1 MKITSLKINGIVHP
15 MGYAFSNVTV
25 SWRVEDSISAVQKES
40 KVIITLDDAMTQI
53 VSEKS
58 GKLPCAG
65 TAMDVALRPRT
76 TYYVTVTVTG
86 TEGDTASAFGSF
98 DTGKMDE
105 PWTAQWIGMPECC
118 GFHPILSKTFQTR
131 GELRRARLYITGV
144 GLYEASING
153 KKVGDD
159 VLAPFFNDYRS
170 AIQAQTYDV
179 TDLLEE
185 SSTLSI
191 LLGNGWYK
199 GRLGYTGEKEFF
211 GKQFAAIA
219 ELHMEYEDGTEQ
231 VVVTDKSWTAR
242 PSDITYSDIYDGE
255 GVDRTLFAKERP
267 TYPVVTVDMS
277 GKKLV
282 DRYSMPL
289 RVMEEV
295 TVKEIITTPAGE
307 TVLDF
312 GQNFAGYVCFHVKDF
327 PVGTKITL
335 EHGEV
340 LQDGNFYHDN
350 YRTAKTLITYISDG
364 REEWYSPTFTY
375 MGFRYV
381 KLTGWPKEVQKVDFV
396 GKAVYSAM
404 ERTGWLETGHK
415 KVNRLFSNALWG
427 LKSNFLDMPTDCPQR
442 DERLGW
448 TGDAQVFAPTA
459 SFFMDTKAFYRKFL
473 WDMRCDQVRRGGAIA
488 HYLPYLEQMPGGAA
502 VWADAATF
510 IPETVYDAFGD
521 MELLRENYPMMKDW
535 VDWVTAGDIARGQT
549 YLYDFAF
556 TFGDWLA
563 MDGVTEQSMK
573 GGTEDAYVASAYY
586 YASTVKL
593 ARAAEIL
600 GNAVDAAKYSDL
612 AAHIREA
619 ILNEYFTPSGRLAID
634 TQAGYII
641 ALHFGIW
648 RDKTVLQDGLRRRL
662 KRDGNRIRCGFVG
675 APLICETLAE
685 NGMMDLAMHLFLQ
698 EKFPSWLHC
707 VNLGATTIWE
717 RWNSLLDD
725 GSISGTGMNSLNHYA
740 YGSVTNFVVRNI
752 AGFTQLEPGCRKVRI
767 APSPDARL
775 GKMELTY
782 LSASGKYIANWRIR
796 KDGKLQLHYEI
807 PFDCAA
813 EVILPESGE
822 TLHLTAGVYN
832 RVMETKR
839 DYRSLY
845 TMNSMLDDC
854 TSDPR
859 AMEILR
865 ENLPA
870 AYGMASSGD
879 IENLSLTF
887 LELKTQPWFGF
898 RGADVDKTVGLLS
911 QLQAELEE

>member
-1 MKITSLKINGIVHP
+1 MKISSLKVNGMARP

-25 SWRVEDSISAVQKES
+25 SWRVEDSVSPRQKES
-40 KVIITLDDAMTQI
+40 TVQIALDDAMTQI

-58 GKLPCAG
+58 GNLPCAG
-65 TAMDVALRPRT
+65 AAMDVALRPRT

-86 TEGDTASAFGSF
+86 IEGDTAHAAASF

-105 PWTAQWIGMPECC
+105 PWTAQWIGMPEDC
-118 GFHPILSKTFQTR
+118 GFHPILSKSFSLR
-131 GELRRARLYITGV
+131 GTVRRARLYITGV

-159 VLAPFFNDYRS
+159 VLAPFFNDYRC

-179 TDLLEE
+179 TELLEE
-185 SSTLSI
+185 SSTLCI

-231 VVVTDKSWTAR
+231 VVVTDESWTAQ

-255 GVDRTLFAKERP
+255 GVDRTLFAKKRP
-267 TYPVVTVDMS
+267 SYPAQKVDMS
-277 GKKLV
+277 GKRLV

-289 RVMEEV
+289 RVMEEL

-312 GQNFAGYVCFHVKDF
+312 GQNFSGFVSFHAKDF
-327 PVGTKITL
+327 PIGTKVTL

-381 KLTGWPKEVQKVDFV
+381 KLTGWPKAVEKTDFV

-415 KVNRLFSNALWG
+415 KVNRFFSNALWG

-473 WDMRCDQVRRGGAIA
+473 WDMRNDQLLRGGAIA
-488 HYLPYLEQMPGGAA
+488 HYLPYLEHMPGGAA

-521 MELLRENYPMMKDW
+521 KELLRESYPLMKDW
-535 VDWVTAGDIARGQT
+535 VDWITAGDKRRGQT
-549 YLYDFAF
+549 YLYNFAF

-573 GGTEDAYVASAYY
+573 GGTEDAYVASVYY
-586 YASTVKL
+586 YASTRKL
-593 ARAAEIL
+593 ARAAAVL
-600 GNAVDAAKYSDL
+600 GNAEDAEKYSGL
-612 AAHIREA
+612 AIHIREA
-619 ILNEYFTPSGRLAID
+619 ILNEYFTPSGRLAVD

-648 RDKTVLQDGLRRRL
+648 REKAVLEAGLRSRL

-725 GSISGTGMNSLNHYA
+725 GRISGTGMNSLNHYA
-740 YGSVTNFVVRNI
+740 YGSVVNFAVRCI
-752 AGFTQLEPGCRKVRI
+752 AGFTQLEPGCRRVRI
-767 APSPDARL
+767 APAPDARL
-775 GKMELTY
+775 GKMDLTY
-782 LSASGKYIANWRIR
+782 VSASGKYIANWRIR
-796 KDGKLQLHYEI
+796 KDGKILLHYEI
-807 PFDCAA
+807 PFDCQA
-813 EVILPESGE
+813 EVVLPESGE
-822 TLHLTAGVYN
+822 VLRLTAGVYDYALT
-832 RVMETKR
+832 TKR
-839 DYRSLY
+839 DYRCLY
-845 TMNSMLDDC
+845 TMETMLDDVAG
-854 TSDPR
+854 DER
-859 AMEILR
+859 AMTVLR
-865 ENLPA
+865 EELPA
-870 AYGMASSGD
+870 AYGMASGTD
-879 IENLSLTF
+879 IEGLSMTF
-887 LELKTQPWFGF
+887 DDLKSQPWFGCPAPMVEKALE
-898 RGADVDKTVGLLS
+898 RLS
-911 QLQAELEE
+911 AIHAELED